1 MKKMRDELKEIADQ
15 HSRFRLEVGSAFNEQ
30 KFPDARETAVVM
42 NDKEVIVGRTEEKME
57 IMVSLSKII
66 TEKFTILP
74 IYGIGGI
81 GKTTMAKTVFND
93 TMFNDYSRV
102 WIYVSHVFD
111 MKRIGNSIISQ
122 LSKMESQ
129 ITEMQMIHTRLVEL
143 FAGKKILIV
152 LDDLWEDNDQFQL
165 DELKK
170 MLKVSEDSKVVVIVT
185 TRNESI
191 ANDLRTVQPYKLAL
205 LSDDSCWTIRLPALD
220 TPKASC
226 RMQIAVQAS
235 AAGSGML
242 CAMHSHPLYVA

>member
-1 MKKMRDELKEIADQ
+1 
-15 HSRFRLEVGSAFNEQ
+15 
-30 KFPDARETAVVM
+30 
-42 NDKEVIVGRTEEKME
+42 
-57 IMVSLSKII
+57 
-66 TEKFTILP
+66 
-74 IYGIGGI
+74 
-81 GKTTMAKTVFND
+81 
-93 TMFNDYSRV
+93 
-102 WIYVSHVFD
+102 